1 MTIRK
6 TLFVGALAA
15 VLASASLASAAIR
28 ITEWMYSGNSDEFV
42 EFTNV
47 GLTPIDMTGWSYD
60 DDSQLVGEF
69 DLSGFG
75 VVQPGESVIITE
87 GVAEAFRVVWSLPAT
102 TKIIGSYTNNL
113 GRADEI
119 NLFDADG
126 NLADHLTYGDSV
138 FPGTIRTQRISGNP
152 VSNDVLGTNDVSQWV
167 LSTVGDVYGSYAS
180 LAGDVGNPGLYTL
193 YIPEPAS
200 LVLLGLG
207 LLALRRR

>member
-6 TLFVGALAA
+6 TLLVGALAA
-15 VLASASLASAAIR
+15 VLASASMAAAEIR
-28 ITEWMYSGNSDEFV
+28 ITEWMYSGAGGEFV

-47 GLTPIDMTGWSYD
+47 GLEPVDLTGWSYD
-60 DDSQLVGEF
+60 DDSQLIGEF

-75 VVQPGESVIITE
+75 LVQPGESVVLTE
-87 GVAEAFRVVWSLPAT
+87 NIAAAFRVIWSLPESV
-102 TKIIGSYTNNL
+102 KVVGEYTNNL

-126 NLADHLTYGDSV
+126 NLADRLTYGDAG
-138 FPGTIRTQRISGNP
+138 FPGTIRTQNASGNP
-152 VSNDVLGTNDVSQWV
+152 LSNAALGANDVTQWT
-167 LSTVGDVYGSYAS
+167 LASVGDVYGSYA
-180 LAGDVGNPGLYTL
+180 AAGGDVGNPGLYTL

>member
-6 TLFVGALAA
+6 TLMVGALAA
-15 VLASASLASAAIR
+15 VLASASMAAAEIR
-28 ITEWMYSGNSDEFV
+28 ITEWMYSGAGGEFV

-47 GLTPIDMTGWSYD
+47 GLEPVALTGWSYD
-60 DDSQLVGEF
+60 DDSQLIGEF

-75 VVQPGESVIITE
+75 LVQPGESVVLTE
-87 GVAEAFRVVWSLPAT
+87 NIAAAFRVIWSLPESV
-102 TKIIGSYTNNL
+102 KVVGEYTNNL

-126 NLADHLTYGDSV
+126 NLADRLTYGDAV
-138 FPGTIRTQRISGNP
+138 FPGTIRTQNASGNP
-152 VSNDVLGTNDVSQWV
+152 LSNAALGTNDVTQWT
-167 LSTVGDVYGSYAS
+167 LASVGDVYGSYA
-180 LAGDVGNPGLYTL
+180 AAGGDVGNPGLYTL

-207 LLALRRR
+207 LLALRCR

>member
-6 TLFVGALAA
+6 TLMVGALAA
-15 VLASASLASAAIR
+15 VLASASMAAAEIR
-28 ITEWMYSGNSDEFV
+28 ITEWMYSGAGGEFV

-47 GLTPIDMTGWSYD
+47 GLEPVDLTGWSYD
-60 DDSQLVGEF
+60 DDSQLIGEF

-75 VVQPGESVIITE
+75 LVQPGESVVLTE
-87 GVAEAFRVVWSLPAT
+87 NIAAAFRVIWSLPESV
-102 TKIIGSYTNNL
+102 KVVGEYTNNL

-126 NLADHLTYGDSV
+126 NLADRLTYGDAV
-138 FPGTIRTQRISGNP
+138 FPGTIRTQNASGNP
-152 VSNDVLGTNDVSQWV
+152 LSNAALGANDVTQWT
-167 LSTVGDVYGSYAS
+167 LASVGDVYGSYA
-180 LAGDVGNPGLYTL
+180 AAGGDVGNPGLYTL

-207 LLALRRR
+207 LLALRCR